1 MSQTKKQEEK
11 VQVCENN
18 LVRRI
23 MAVKRVYKRRTDE
36 LRVVI
41 VVKENVKTKLA
52 KSSLAWACHGERIG
66 DEKLAKR
73 ADAQK
78 AEGTRRKTTE
88 IATVGCL
95 KDTYKK

>member
-1 MSQTKKQEEK
+1 MTQTKTQEEK

-41 VVKENVKTKLA
+41 VVNENVKTKLA
-52 KSSLAWACHGERIG
+52 KGSLAWAGHEERNV
-66 DEKLAKR
+66 DEKLNSAR
-73 ADAQK
+73 C
-78 AEGTRRKTTE
+78 RL
-88 IATVGCL
+88 VL
-95 KDTYKK
+95 